1 MVFGLAD
8 VDPLEIVQP
17 VYHLT
22 QRCCGVPLGI
32 QSDVTGLLIAEVH
45 INMVVVCKLAEYLL
59 QFSIHEGA
67 DAVRV

>member
-1 MVFGLAD
+1 MILFQAD

-17 VYHLT
+17 VYHLA
-22 QRCCGVPLGI
+22 QWCSGVPLGI
-32 QSDVTGLLIAEVH
+32 QTDVTGLLVTEVH
-45 INMVVVCKLAEYLL
+45 INMVVVCKFAEYLL